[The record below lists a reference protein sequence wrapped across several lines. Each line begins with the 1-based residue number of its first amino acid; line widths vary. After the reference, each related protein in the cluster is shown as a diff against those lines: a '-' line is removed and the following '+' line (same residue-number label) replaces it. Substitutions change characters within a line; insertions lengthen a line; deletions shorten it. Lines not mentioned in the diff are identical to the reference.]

1 MIFPVVVVRH
11 YVFKL
16 SSSLQGV
23 GTLDGHSV
31 PQPVLEDGRGEEL
44 GNGRMGGGYFQ
55 DVAGVGWTEGSR
67 EKSLGIRKSR
77 GRHGGDAAVVTGQTH

>member
-1 MIFPVVVVRH
+1 MIFPVVVRH

-31 PQPVLEDGRGEEL
+31 PQPVLEDGRGEEW
-44 GNGRMGGGYFQ
+44 GGGYFQ

-77 GRHGGDAAVVTGQTH
+77 GRHGGDAAVVT